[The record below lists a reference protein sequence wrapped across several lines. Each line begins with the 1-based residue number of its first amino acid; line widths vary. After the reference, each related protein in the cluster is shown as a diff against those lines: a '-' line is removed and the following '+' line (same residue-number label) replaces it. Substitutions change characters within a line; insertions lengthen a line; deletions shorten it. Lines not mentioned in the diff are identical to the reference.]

1 MARVNTLVSMHMTG
15 LKHVPAFLHRTC
27 GLQRL
32 PDEAPHFTESV
43 VVSFSCI
50 RVIPRH
56 PQGMILFP
64 HACTHST
71 SFPTVT
77 QCWSGNVP
85 AGTLRSIVEIA
96 PSPCRST
103 ALPPL
108 PSSVFTRHI
117 SFYLTCK
124 FFLTNVF
131 NCNCNSN
138 NSNNLFWPSKFRRP
152 PTDKKKKKVVSD
164 VVFNLGVKKQNNNN

>member
-32 PDEAPHFTESV
+32 LDEAPHFTESV

-50 RVIPRH
+50 RVIPHH
-56 PQGMILFP
+56 PQ
-64 HACTHST
+64 
-71 SFPTVT
+71 
-77 QCWSGNVP
+77 
-85 AGTLRSIVEIA
+85 GTLRSIVEIA

-108 PSSVFTRHI
+108 PSS
-117 SFYLTCK
+117 LG
-124 FFLTNVF
+124 
-131 NCNCNSN
+131 
-138 NSNNLFWPSKFRRP
+138 
-152 PTDKKKKKVVSD
+152 PTEYPANKRIK
-164 VVFNLGVKKQNNNN
+164 